1 VVTTGKGGL
10 LVNICEESLYCL
22 CVGYYAGWHTILWQ
36 FARWPMGGVLS
47 ELGCSRLLVIHVTM
61 CGYDDA
67 GESWSMGEGQGW
79 SPDPVKLP
87 VG

>member
-1 VVTTGKGGL
+1 
-10 LVNICEESLYCL
+10 
-22 CVGYYAGWHTILWQ
+22 
-36 FARWPMGGVLS
+36 MGGVLS

-61 CGYDDA
+61 GGYDDA